1 MDLPWQVEGVK
12 FSSRGKFRGRGNF
25 PSCALFG
32 QIFPS
37 VVLLLLEK
45 SWEPHAG
52 KPRQGSSSVPHG
64 WSRAWRPQKQ
74 LPAETI
80 TEEMSRMTDSGSSS
94 LVSKK
99 RFLSL
104 ADFPSPWEE
113 QPNSST
119 ACSLTSQQPGGQSW
133 KCPVAQH
140 GVGLL
145 LPKQP
150 AWETL
155 SHCLQAGEQAMKNPK
170 QCQKKESE
178 VPGRG
183 PTQTSPIKT
192 GANGTTQG
200 M

>member
-1 MDLPWQVEGVK
+1 M
-12 FSSRGKFRGRGNF
+12 
-25 PSCALFG
+25 
-32 QIFPS
+32 
-37 VVLLLLEK
+37 
-45 SWEPHAG
+45 SWEPRAG
-52 KPRQGSSSVPHG
+52 KPWQGSASVPQG
-64 WSRAWRPQKQ
+64 WSRACRPQKG
-74 LPAETI
+74 LPDEPA

-94 LVSKK
+94 VVCKK

-104 ADFPSPWEE
+104 ADFQCPWEE

-119 ACSLTSQQPGGQSW
+119 ACSVTSHQPGGQSW

-155 SHCLQAGEQAMKNPK
+155 SHCLQAGGQAMKNPK
-170 QCQKKESE
+170 QCQKNESE
-178 VPGRG
+178 VPARG
-183 PTQTSPIKT
+183 PTQTSPIRT
-192 GANGTTQG
+192 GARGTTETQG